1 MNYEHGLC
9 VEYFN
14 FIWWHKKGHSQKK
27 NLSSWSIIQNGET
40 KGKKVKLDA
49 HHHHP
54 HLPEL
59 VQHQLCRFL
68 FAHLHKVGHLL
79 TPTIFIRM
87 FSGNS
92 TMINNIHS
100 ETHFLAVAFT
110 LSDKVTDDTLCN
122 ECSHV
127 RGPCF
132 TNDLHTVWSKK
143 WFVDQKILWNN
154 AFYIVYIV
162 QQRPTRK
169 N

>member
-79 TPTIFIRM
+79 APTIFIRM
-87 FSGNS
+87 FSSNS
-92 TMINNIHS
+92 TMINNIQS
-100 ETHFLAVAFT
+100 GTHFLAVAFA

-132 TNDLHTVWSKK
+132 TNDLHTDLKKKMICWSKNLVK
-143 WFVDQKILWNN
+143 
-154 AFYIVYIV
+154 
-162 QQRPTRK
+162 
-169 N
+169 